1 MDFDKNVACFDQKLI
16 PYFDRIK
23 QCDWLSMSNY
33 RNSSLIRRDF
43 LSNFTYKGYHIRLYH
58 LGTTLDCTT
67 SHVNS
72 YKRSLRIS
80 STNFCR
86 WKKSQKF
93 VDEKKLPWV
102 LFFIDNFLEF
112 IDKFYFS
119 STNIFFFIDNCFFS
133 STMTFFRRQTK
144 DHLEYSSSG
153 LHYVFFQRIGL
164 NWEPRMIKI
173 SQTDGTKTGYN
184 IEGFS

>member
-1 MDFDKNVACFDQKLI
+1 MKTFF
-16 PYFDRIK
+16 
-23 QCDWLSMSNY
+23 
-33 RNSSLIRRDF
+33 
-43 LSNFTYKGYHIRLYH
+43 G
-58 LGTTLDCTT
+58 
-67 SHVNS
+67 
-72 YKRSLRIS
+72 RSLRIS

-119 STNIFFFIDNCFFS
+119 STNIFFFIDNCFFH
-133 STMTFFRRQTK
+133 RQTK
-144 DHLEYSSSG
+144 GHLEYSSSG

-173 SQTDGTKTGYN
+173 SIWCHLVVKN
-184 IEGFS
+184 ICRRNRFFYSCIYLISNWRNSATFTNQGVRENG

>member
-1 MDFDKNVACFDQKLI
+1 MTWWVTIGDHVEKTSWDHQIVEKETIFGHEKL
-16 PYFDRIK
+16 
-23 QCDWLSMSNY
+23 
-33 RNSSLIRRDF
+33 
-43 LSNFTYKGYHIRLYH
+43 
-58 LGTTLDCTT
+58 
-67 SHVNS
+67 
-72 YKRSLRIS
+72 RSLRIS

-133 STMTFFRRQTK
+133 STMTFFHRQTK

-153 LHYVFFQRIGL
+153 QHYVFFQRIGL

-173 SQTDGTKTGYN
+173 SIWCHLVVKN
-184 IEGFS
+184 ICRRNRFFYSCIYLISNWRN